1 MEIRAVR
8 EAEVEQMIEL
18 MCLVFRPNGHE
29 RYRQY
34 MVGDPLYRRDQSRVV
49 VDDGR
54 VVATLRVW
62 DKRLRVGSLPL
73 RMGGIGNVCTHP
85 EARGKGYATLM
96 MEDAVRY
103 MTEAGYPIS
112 CLFSDVGNRF
122 YHRFGY
128 RSVPFHGFRMSQW
141 KFSGDVGSGWEVT
154 PFDEERDLD
163 DTAALYEKCN
173 RERSGSI
180 VRDEAYWKSGN
191 VRARSVYPR
200 LVARRGHVLGGYL
213 TFEDSD
219 HGVEILDVA
228 HRSEAGVLTALAAQL
243 LHHCSR
249 QKHEMIHGLL
259 PLRHPFID
267 ALLDL
272 GGGNQVSAGNSKLM
286 LSTLNMPAL
295 CAAILPEL
303 CRRLESSAGAT
314 TPAAVEIQADGEAG
328 ALTLGRDRTL
338 QLVSVPMGGA
348 QAGADVVAL
357 PGEMF
362 WRLLLGESGWG
373 DLQPALRERGV
384 LASPAADGLMQVL
397 FPTNE
402 PVYWQADHF

>member
-1 MEIRAVR
+1 
-8 EAEVEQMIEL
+8 
-18 MCLVFRPNGHE
+18 
-29 RYRQY
+29 
-34 MVGDPLYRRDQSRVV
+34 
-49 VDDGR
+49 
-54 VVATLRVW
+54 
-62 DKRLRVGSLPL
+62 
-73 RMGGIGNVCTHP
+73 
-85 EARGKGYATLM
+85 
-96 MEDAVRY
+96 
-103 MTEAGYPIS
+103 
-112 CLFSDVGNRF
+112 
-122 YHRFGY
+122 
-128 RSVPFHGFRMSQW
+128 
-141 KFSGDVGSGWEVT
+141 
-154 PFDEERDLD
+154 
-163 DTAALYEKCN
+163 
-173 RERSGSI
+173 
-180 VRDEAYWKSGN
+180 
-191 VRARSVYPR
+191 
-200 LVARRGHVLGGYL
+200 
-213 TFEDSD
+213 
-219 HGVEILDVA
+219 
-228 HRSEAGVLTALAAQL
+228 
-243 LHHCSR
+243 
-249 QKHEMIHGLL
+249 MIHGLL

-272 GGGNQVSAGNSKLM
+272 GGGNLVSAGNSKLM